1 MKANSIEVRPP
12 FSEKQGSA
20 CGCELHQ
27 ASNGPDRNVGMTASD
42 LAVAAGEYRQSE
54 GAQRFL
60 LDISSEFVSRDYE
73 TTLKRLAI
81 RAVPFLADFCFVD
94 VLSVDGI
101 IKRVG
106 SGHTEAINQK
116 LFARVDGFV
125 PALSSIGDPVS
136 AVLRTGKS
144 ELVSEVTEGWMRGA
158 ATSELHLEL
167 MRDLKLRSLICV
179 PLLAAA
185 GTLGVLTF
193 CYSASSGRHYRQEDL
208 WLAEELAHR
217 AALVVENARL
227 YQALEDAAHRKD
239 EFLAMLGHELR
250 NPLAPI
256 RDAMQIIRMKRMA
269 DPDLEVVTAMVER
282 QVEQLTRL
290 VDDLLDVSR
299 VGHGKINLQM
309 KLVDVKDVIALAVE
323 VSRPL
328 IEARKH
334 LLTVSLPE
342 EAVEVEGD
350 AGRLTQVVSN
360 LLNNS
365 AKYSDDGGR
374 IELTL
379 EATGDEAIVRVSDI
393 GIGIEPSMLPTIFD
407 LFAQVKSSTSRFA
420 EGLGIGLAL
429 VRNMIELHGG
439 CVQAISAG
447 LGHGTSFVVR
457 LPLVLKRDAG
467 DPPVQDRPLKA
478 VPASSRRILLVDDNK
493 DAADSMAIL
502 LRLSG
507 HEVRTAYDGQSAL
520 AQARIQ
526 VPEVVICDISMPDMG
541 GLELARH
548 LRQEPHMGDALLVAL
563 SGYAQEEDRR
573 RSQDAGFNAH
583 LAKPVRLESLKAL
596 LASEDLVADGHIGP
610 IHAPISAP

>member
-1 MKANSIEVRPP
+1 MKANSIEARPTHL
-12 FSEKQGSA
+12 EKQGSP
-20 CGCELHQ
+20 CG
-27 ASNGPDRNVGMTASD
+27 SD
-42 LAVAAGEYRQSE
+42 LHSQSGGRGRNGGTAARDLGVGASEHRQSE
-54 GAQRFL
+54 DAQRFL

-94 VLSVDGI
+94 VLSVDGTI
-101 IKRVG
+101 QRVG
-106 SGHTEAINQK
+106 WAHTEAINHE
-116 LFARVDGFV
+116 LFALVDGFV
-125 PALSSIGDPVS
+125 PGLGSIGHPVS
-136 AVLRTGKS
+136 EVLRTGKS
-144 ELVSEVTEGWMRGA
+144 ELVPEVTEGWMRGA
-158 ATSELHLEL
+158 ATSELHFEL

-208 WLAEELAHR
+208 WLAEDLAHR

-256 RDAMQIIRMKRMA
+256 RDAMQIIRMKGVA

-282 QVEQLTRL
+282 QVLQLTRL

-299 VGHGKINLQM
+299 VGHGKINLQ
-309 KLVDVKDVIALAVE
+309 KTRVDLKGVVALAVE
-323 VSRPL
+323 ASRPL
-328 IEARKH
+328 IDARKH
-334 LLTVSLPE
+334 GLTVSLPPV
-342 EAVEVEGD
+342 AVEVEGD
-350 AGRLTQVVSN
+350 PDRLAQVVSN

-374 IELTL
+374 IELAL
-379 EATGDEAIVRVSDI
+379 EATGDEAIVRVSDT

-407 LFAQVKSSTSRFA
+407 LFAQVKSSTNRFT

-439 CVQAISAG
+439 CVQATSAG
-447 LGHGTSFVVR
+447 LGHGTMFVVR
-457 LPLVLKRDAG
+457 LPLLVKRDAG
-467 DPPVQDRPLKA
+467 APPAQDRPSRA
-478 VPASSRRILLVDDNK
+478 VTAQVRRILLVDDNR
-493 DAADSMAIL
+493 DAANSMAIL

-520 AQARIQ
+520 ALARFQ

-541 GLELARH
+541 GLELARR
-548 LRQEPHMGDALLVAL
+548 LRQDPRMGDALLVAL

-596 LASEDLVADGHIGP
+596 LASEDLVADGYAWP
-610 IHAPISAP
+610 NSSSFSAL